1 MGWSSGRRADGSR
14 ATEKVAEKSQMKYES
29 PRIVEL
35 GSIADLTRSNGK
47 GKGKGKGKGVT
58 VTGPGGSPGG
68 VPGGIS

>member
-1 MGWSSGRRADGSR
+1 MAVGSSRGRKSSDRESGG
-14 ATEKVAEKSQMKYES
+14 KSQMKYES